1 MSVLPLPV
9 VVLGFLFW
17 GSALKVTVAI
27 SSSEQ
32 QQGCLRGGGVDS
44 MLRSEEQLRAQELQ
58 HDISCDKNRTAR
70 RLYLG
75 EVREL
80 YGLTGSYILLAS

>member
-1 MSVLPLPV
+1 MSVLPV

-32 QQGCLRGGGVDS
+32 RGCLRGGGVDS

-58 HDISCDKNRTAR
+58 HDISCDVNRTAR

-80 YGLTGSYILLAS
+80 YGLTGSYLAN